1 MEVLTPVQPEPIQ
14 QEVRSDLPKDFL
26 DAGITLK
33 NVEFLHHLG
42 LKDEMFNPRIM
53 EKVDFI
59 ASKLEDIGHLQD
71 VDMRLGDDGSMT
83 RIDKI
88 YTYLKLLEQSDSLKE
103 KQALI
108 DERMKAYGR
117 S

>member
-1 MEVLTPVQPEPIQ
+1 MEVLTQAKPEPIQ
-14 QEVRSDLPKDFL
+14 QEVRGDLPKDFL

-33 NVEFLHHLG
+33 NVEFLNHLG
-42 LKDEMFNPRIM
+42 LKDEMFNVRIM

-83 RIDKI
+83 RLDKI
-88 YTYLKLLEQSDSLKE
+88 YSYLKLSEQSELLKE
-103 KQALI
+103 KQSLI
-108 DERMKAYGR
+108 EERMQSYGR